1 MQANGNT
8 HILEKNQTLLD
19 FLQSQGYNLYTIAVE
34 LNGEI
39 IPRNTFKDTFLQ
51 DDDVLEIV
59 KFVGGG

>member
-1 MQANGNT
+1 MQVNGNPYL
-8 HILEKNQTLLD
+8 LEKSQTLLD
-19 FLQSQGYNLYTIAVE
+19 FLQCQEYNIYTIAVE

-39 IPRNTFKDTFLQ
+39 IPRETFTDTLLG